1 MATAPATLHNNN
13 NSSSDEG
20 VYFIPQRTTAFD
32 PAHMWPGYQTPAAAG
47 PTPPMMPQRPL
58 RRPSSFH
65 QANFGNGGVYACPSV
80 ASSAFMTP
88 VAPSVMTQFYTPY
101 QSVYYCPVAPPA
113 GYTAT
118 VSHVP
123 SEQALYEQMA
133 LVGGKLAGLE
143 MNAPESN
150 GNYDSEVLLNILT
163 FVKISISLTV
173 TLF

>member
-1 MATAPATLHNNN
+1 
-13 NSSSDEG
+13 
-20 VYFIPQRTTAFD
+20 
-32 PAHMWPGYQTPAAAG
+32 MWQ
-47 PTPPMMPQRPL
+47 PPHQQYPQRPL
-58 RRPSSFH
+58 RRPSTFH
-65 QANFGNGGVYACPSV
+65 QANFGAPIYACPSSMSGA
-80 ASSAFMTP
+80 ASTAFLTPMPPPPMSA
-88 VAPSVMTQFYTPY
+88 MTQFYTPY

-143 MNAPESN
+143 MNGPESN

-173 TLF
+173 ALF